1 MAPKEVQLRV
11 SSIDER
17 SAFRGWVRIDP
28 RVMGQLGITTGDII
42 EIKGKNKVTG
52 AITIP
57 AKQED
62 VGSKL
67 IRMDG
72 LIRQNAGSGI
82 GEFVSISKIDV
93 VKAKKLVLAPNKDIG
108 RAIQGNRL
116 KGNLVNRPIIKGD
129 VISVLPAQKSQLSQ
143 GMAPSFI
150 EQFFGGGG
158 APKRR
163 SPGLG
168 EFRFI
173 VTLTDPG
180 GIVQVT
186 EKTEIQISAEPV
198 SIPTGAAPLVTYEDV
213 GGLEEAIVRIREM
226 VELPLK
232 HPELFQAL
240 GIQPPKGV
248 LLHGPP
254 GTGKT
259 LLAKAVSSETNC
271 NFQVINGPEI
281 MSKFYGQSESKL
293 RDIFKQ
299 AEQKAPTIIFIDELD
314 SIAPKREEV
323 TGEVERRVVAQLLA
337 LMDGL
342 KDRGNVIVI
351 GATNRPNAVDP
362 ALRRPGRFD
371 REIEIGMPDRIGRR
385 EILTIHTRGMPIADD
400 VDLDKIAEKS
410 HGFVGADIAALA
422 RESAMVTLR
431 KILPE
436 INLDEDVIPPEILH
450 SLRVTKEDFD
460 EARKIVEPSTLR
472 EVVIDIPN
480 VKWDDVGGL
489 QDVKAKLMEAVE
501 WPLKHPEMFEEAGIR
516 PPRGVMMFGPPG
528 CGKTLL
534 AKAVATESESN
545 FISIKGP
552 EVFNKWVGESEKA
565 IREVFRKAR
574 TAAPSIVYFDELD
587 ALAPRRGSYAGSQVY
602 ESVLNQILS
611 EIDGLEELK
620 NVAVIASTNR
630 PDIVDPALLR
640 PGRFDQ
646 LILVPAPDEQSRK
659 EIFKVHTNKMKLS
672 DDVNFNKLVRETDGY
687 SGADIENLVREA
699 GMIAIRNAFITKEKI
714 KMVSMNHFEKALEEV
729 HATITPDIIKRYESL
744 AKSIKKKRASQT
756 RSDLYA

>member
-1 MAPKEVQLRV
+1 MVQKESQLRV
-11 SSIDER
+11 ASIDER

-42 EIKGKNKVTG
+42 QIKGKTKKTG

-62 VGSKL
+62 VGSRL

-72 LIRQNAGSGI
+72 LIRQNAGTGI
-82 GEFVSISKIDV
+82 GEFVTISKINI
-93 VKAKKLVLAPNKDIG
+93 VKAKKITLAPNRDIG
-108 RAIQGNRL
+108 RSIEGNRL

-143 GMAPSFI
+143 GMAPNFI
-150 EQFFGGGG
+150 EQFFGGGS
-158 APKRR
+158 PRRR
-163 SPGLG
+163 SAGLG

-173 VTLTDPG
+173 VTQTDPT

-186 EKTEIQISAEPV
+186 DKTEIQITRESV
-198 SIPTGAAPLVTYEDV
+198 SIPTGAPLVTYEDV
-213 GGLEEAIVRIREM
+213 GGLNDAIVRIREM

-240 GIQPPKGV
+240 GIHPPKGV

-293 RDIFKQ
+293 REIFKQ
-299 AEQKAPTIIFIDELD
+299 AEEKAPSIIFIDELD

-371 REIEIGMPDRIGRR
+371 REIEIGMPDRKGRL
-385 EILTIHTRGMPIADD
+385 EILTIHTRGMPLADD
-400 VDLDKIAEKS
+400 VNLAQIADKS
-410 HGFVGADIAALA
+410 HGYVGADLAALA

-431 KILPE
+431 KILPK
-436 INLDEDVIPPEILH
+436 INLDEDIIPQEILQ
-450 SLRVTKEDFD
+450 SLKVTKDDFL

-480 VKWDDVGGL
+480 VKWDEVGGL
-489 QDVKAKLMEAVE
+489 HEVKQKLKEAVE
-501 WPLKHPEMFEEAGIR
+501 WPLKHSEIFEEAGIR
-516 PPRGVMMFGPPG
+516 PPRGILMFGPPG

-552 EVFNKWVGESEKA
+552 EVFNKWVGESERA
-565 IREVFRKAR
+565 IREVFRKAK

-587 ALAPRRGSYAGSQVY
+587 ALAPRRGSYSGSQVY

-620 NVAVIASTNR
+620 NVAVVASTNR

-646 LILVPAPDEQSRK
+646 LILVPAPDEESRR
-659 EIFKVHTNKMKLS
+659 EIIHVHTKKMKLA
-672 DDVNFNKLVRETDGY
+672 DDVNINKIVRETEGF
-687 SGADIENLVREA
+687 SGADIENLIREA
-699 GMIAIRNAFITKEKI
+699 GMIAIRRAFKNQEKVKKI
-714 KMVSMNHFEKALEEV
+714 AMADFEEALKGVS
-729 HATITPDIIKRYESL
+729 ATISPEVIKRYESL
-744 AKSIKKKRASQT
+744 AKSIKSRRASEAQ
-756 RSDLYA
+756 RDLYA

>member
-1 MAPKEVQLRV
+1 MAPNEVQLRV
-11 SSIDER
+11 ASIDER

-28 RVMGQLGITTGDII
+28 RVMGELDITTGDII
-42 EIKGKNKVTG
+42 EIKGKSKRTG

-72 LIRQNAGSGI
+72 LIRQNAGAGI
-82 GEFVSISKIDV
+82 GEFVKISKIDI
-93 VKAKKLVLAPNKDIG
+93 VKAKKIILAPNKDIG
-108 RAIQGNRL
+108 RAIEGNRL

-143 GMAPSFI
+143 GMAPNFI
-150 EQFFGGGG
+150 EQFFGGGT

-163 SPGLG
+163 TSGLG

-173 VTLTDPG
+173 VTQTEPI

-186 EKTEIQISAEPV
+186 DKTEIQISAEPV
-198 SIPTGAAPLVTYEDV
+198 TIPTGAPLVTYEDV
-213 GGLEEAIVRIREM
+213 GGLDDAIVRIREM

-299 AEQKAPTIIFIDELD
+299 AEQKAPSIIFIDELD

-371 REIEIGMPDRIGRR
+371 REIEIGMPDRKGRR
-385 EILTIHTRGMPIADD
+385 EILTIHSRGMPLADD
-400 VDLDKIAEKS
+400 VDLDQIAEKS

-431 KILPE
+431 KILPK
-436 INLDEDVIPPEILH
+436 INLDDDIIPPEIL
-450 SLRVTKEDFD
+450 SKLRVSKDDFD

-480 VKWDDVGGL
+480 IKWDDVGGL
-489 QDVKAKLMEAVE
+489 MEVKAKLMEAVE
-501 WPLKHPEMFEEAGIR
+501 WPLKHPEMFEEAGVR
-516 PPRGVMMFGPPG
+516 PPRGVLLFGPPG

-587 ALAPRRGSYAGSQVY
+587 AIAPRRGSYAGSQVY

-611 EIDGLEELK
+611 EIDGLEELQ

-630 PDIVDPALLR
+630 PDIIDPALLR

-646 LILVPAPDEQSRK
+646 LILVPAPDVDSRK
-659 EIFKVHTNKMKLS
+659 DIFRVHTKKMNLAE
-672 DDVNFNKLVRETDGY
+672 DINLDKLVKETDGF

-699 GMIAIRNAFITKEKI
+699 GMIAIREAFLTKAKI
-714 KMVSMNHFEKALEEV
+714 KQVTMMHFESALGEV
-729 HATITPDIIKRYESL
+729 HATITPDIIKNYEGI
-744 AKSIKKKRASQT
+744 AKSIKKRRASET

>member
-1 MAPKEVQLRV
+1 MSEKDIQLRV
-11 SSIDER
+11 ASIDER
-17 SAFRGWVRIDP
+17 SAMRGWVRIDP
-28 RVMGQLGITTGDII
+28 KIMGQLGITTGDII
-42 EIKGKNKVTG
+42 QIKGKKVTG

-57 AKQED
+57 AKSED
-62 VGSKL
+62 VGTGL

-82 GEFVSISKIDV
+82 GEIVEVSKIDV
-93 VKAKKLVLAPNKDIG
+93 IKARKITLAPGENYRFSVRGD
-108 RAIQGNRL
+108 RL
-116 KGNLVNRPIIKGD
+116 KGNLINRPIIKGD
-129 VISVLPAQKSQLSQ
+129 VISVFQAQKTQLSQ
-143 GMAPSFI
+143 GMGPNFI
-150 EQFFGGGG
+150 ESFLGGGQK
-158 APKRR
+158 KRP
-163 SPGLG
+163 SGLG

-173 VTLTDPG
+173 VTQTDPAS
-180 GIVQVT
+180 IVQVT
-186 EKTEIQISAEPV
+186 DKTQIEILAESVP
-198 SIPTGAAPLVTYEDV
+198 IPSGASLVTYEDV
-213 GGLEEAIVRIREM
+213 GGLDEAIVRIREM

-271 NFQVINGPEI
+271 NFKVINGPEI

-299 AEQKAPTIIFIDELD
+299 AEQNSPSIIFIDELD

-342 KDRGNVIVI
+342 KERGNVIVI

-371 REIEIGMPDRIGRR
+371 REIEIGMPDRKGRR
-385 EILTIHTRGMPIADD
+385 EILSIHTRGMPLAED
-400 VDLDKIAEKS
+400 VDLDSLAEKS
-410 HGFVGADIAALA
+410 HGFVGADISALG
-422 RESAMVTLR
+422 REAAMVTLR
-431 KILPE
+431 KILPQ
-436 INLDEDVIPPEILH
+436 INLDDPIIPQEIL
-450 SLRVTKEDFD
+450 SNLKVTKDDFV
-460 EARKIVEPSTLR
+460 EARKVVEPSTLR

-489 QDVKAKLMEAVE
+489 EEVKEKLKEAIE
-501 WPLKHPEMFEEAGIR
+501 WPLNNPEMFEDAGIR
-516 PPRGVMMFGPPG
+516 PPRGVLMFGPPG

-534 AKAVATESESN
+534 AKAIATESEAN

-587 ALAPRRGSYAGSQVY
+587 ALAPRRGSYSGSQVY

-630 PDIVDPALLR
+630 PDMIDDALLR

-646 LILVPAPDEQSRK
+646 LILVPAPDTESRK
-659 EIFKVHTNKMKLS
+659 EIFKVHTKNMNL
-672 DDVNFNKLVRETDGY
+672 DNDVNFDRLVKETEGF
-687 SGADIENLVREA
+687 SGADIENLGREA
-699 GMIAIRNAFITKEKI
+699 GMIGIRESFKSKEKL
-714 KMVSMNHFEKALEEV
+714 KKVTMKHFEAALEGV
-729 HATITPDIIKRYESL
+729 HATITPEIIKNYESL
-744 AKSIKKKRASQT
+744 SKSIKKKRATGSH
-756 RSDLYA
+756 SDLYA